1 MQISEIAMN
10 TLESYIEYLFIVLIA
25 IENLWS
31 SPEQLVHL
39 HCLLFSETVVN
50 MGEILKN
57 AFGLVCGFDLRQQ
70 KKNTFDRNIGCF
82 VGKITLFTF
91 LVYLR

>member
-1 MQISEIAMN
+1 MRKMQISEIAMN

-25 IENLWS
+25 IENLCS

-70 KKNTFDRNIGCF
+70 KKHI
-82 VGKITLFTF
+82 
-91 LVYLR
+91 